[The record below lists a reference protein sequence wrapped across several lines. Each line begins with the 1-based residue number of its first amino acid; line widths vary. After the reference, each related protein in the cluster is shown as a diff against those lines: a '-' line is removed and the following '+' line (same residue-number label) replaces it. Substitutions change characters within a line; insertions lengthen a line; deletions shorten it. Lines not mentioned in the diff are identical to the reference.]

1 MRTWRTESRPWVGTE
16 DMMIAFDVTGTVYIS
31 PCLRI
36 HHPQTSGMVNSS
48 SRTVIREKS
57 HCTFFTMDSRK
68 KSHCTFFTM
77 IPETRFLVSGM
88 KNVQWDFSLI
98 RRLHSS
104 VSAQYSAHLSAR
116 HKLSSSAK
124 TPSFLKILYVYII

>member
-1 MRTWRTESRPWVGTE
+1 
-16 DMMIAFDVTGTVYIS
+16 
-31 PCLRI
+31 
-36 HHPQTSGMVNSS
+36 
-48 SRTVIREKS
+48 
-57 HCTFFTMDSRK
+57 
-68 KSHCTFFTM
+68 M